1 LPFLLSTRYNEK
13 QHVSLL
19 AHIHNGVNVK
29 VNVARPKGKLTMS
42 EHIPVIA
49 GAVRTPTGKF
59 LGGLAGFTAP
69 QLGAIVIK
77 EVVRRSGIVPN
88 SIDEVIM
95 GNVVSAGI
103 GQAPARQAAIH
114 AGLPDDLPAFT
125 VNKVCGS
132 GLKAVMLAAQAIRAG
147 DAQAFVAGGME
158 SMSNTPYL
166 LTKARTGYRM
176 GDGELIDAVV
186 RDGLWCAFENIH
198 MGGEAEI
205 IAEKFGV
212 TREEQDQ
219 FSLQS
224 HQRAAAATAAGR
236 FKDEIVPIEIKQ
248 KSGVVVVDTDEPIR
262 ADSSLAALAKL
273 KPAFK
278 EGGTVTAG
286 NAPGLSDGASATV
299 VVDQDFA
306 KANGLTVLARV
317 TGYASAAITPRY
329 IFAAP
334 TRAVNRLLERTGLR
348 LADFDLIEVNEAFA
362 AQTLANGK
370 ELDWDWSRVNV
381 NGGAIA
387 LGHPIGSSGSR
398 VLTTL
403 IYELRRRGGGRGLAT
418 LCLGGGGAV
427 AMSVEV

>member
-1 LPFLLSTRYNEK
+1 MTE
-13 QHVSLL
+13 
-19 AHIHNGVNVK
+19 HN
-29 VNVARPKGKLTMS
+29 
-42 EHIPVIA
+42 PVIV
-49 GAVRTPTGKF
+49 GAARTPTGKF
-59 LGGLAGFTAP
+59 LSNLASFTAP
-69 QLGAIVIK
+69 QLGAIAIQEAVH
-77 EVVRRSGIVPN
+77 RSGVAPD

-103 GQAPARQAAIH
+103 GQAPARQAAIG
-114 AGLPDDLPAFT
+114 AGLPDDIPAFT

-147 DAQAFVAGGME
+147 DEQVFVAGGME
-158 SMSNTPYL
+158 SMSNAPYL
-166 LTKARTGYRM
+166 LTRARTGYRM
-176 GDGELIDAVV
+176 GDGEIIDAVV
-186 RDGLWCAFENIH
+186 HDGLWCAFEDIH
-198 MGGEAEI
+198 MGNEAEI
-205 IAEKFGV
+205 IAEKFCV
-212 TREEQDQ
+212 TRDEQDQ
-219 FSLQS
+219 FAVQS

-236 FKDEIVPIEIKQ
+236 FKEEIVPIEVKQ
-248 KSGVVVVDTDEPIR
+248 KKGIVLVDTDEPIR
-262 ADSSLAALAKL
+262 SDTSLEALAKL
-273 KPAFK
+273 KPAFL

-306 KANGLTVLARV
+306 KAHGLTILARI

-329 IFAAP
+329 VFAAP
-334 TRAVNRLLERTGLR
+334 TRAVNRLLQRTGLKIT
-348 LADFDLIEVNEAFA
+348 DFDLVEVNEAFA

-427 AMSVEV
+427 AMSIEV

>member
-1 LPFLLSTRYNEK
+1 MTE
-13 QHVSLL
+13 
-19 AHIHNGVNVK
+19 
-29 VNVARPKGKLTMS
+29 
-42 EHIPVIA
+42 EHIPVVV
-49 GAVRTPTGKF
+49 GAARTPTGKF
-59 LGGLAGFTAP
+59 LGGLASFTAP

-77 EVVRRSGIVPN
+77 EAVRRAGIAHDA
-88 SIDEVIM
+88 IDEVIM
-95 GNVVSAGI
+95 GNVVSAGV
-103 GQAPARQAAIH
+103 GQAPARQAALH
-114 AGLPDDLPAFT
+114 AGLPVDIPAFT

-147 DAQAFVAGGME
+147 DEQVFVAGGME
-158 SMSNTPYL
+158 SMSNAPYL

-176 GDGELIDAVV
+176 GDGEMIDAVV
-186 RDGLWCAFENIH
+186 HDGLWCAFENIH
-198 MGGEAEI
+198 MGKEAEI

-212 TREEQDQ
+212 TREEQDR

-224 HQRAAAATAAGR
+224 HQRAAEATTAGR
-236 FKDEIVPIEIKQ
+236 FREEIVPIEVKQ
-248 KSGVVVVDTDEPIR
+248 KKGTVVVEMDEPIR
-262 ADSSLAALAKL
+262 GDSSMDALAKL
-273 KPAFK
+273 MPAFQ

-299 VVDQDFA
+299 VVDREFA
-306 KANGLTVLARV
+306 RAHGLTELARI

-334 TRAVNRLLERTGLR
+334 TRAVKRLLERTGMKIG
-348 LADFDLIEVNEAFA
+348 DFELIEVNEAFA
-362 AQTLANGK
+362 AQALANGR

-398 VLTTL
+398 VLITL
-403 IYELRRRGGGRGLAT
+403 IHELRRRGGGRGLAT

-427 AMSVEV
+427 AMAIEV

>member
-1 LPFLLSTRYNEK
+1 
-13 QHVSLL
+13 
-19 AHIHNGVNVK
+19 
-29 VNVARPKGKLTMS
+29 MS
-42 EHIPVIA
+42 EHVAVIA

-77 EVVRRSGIVPN
+77 EAVRRSGIAPG

-103 GQAPARQAAIH
+103 GQAPARQAAIY

-158 SMSNTPYL
+158 SMSNAPYL

-176 GDGELIDAVV
+176 GNGELIDAVV
-186 RDGLWCAFENIH
+186 HDGLWCAFENIH

-236 FKDEIVPIEIKQ
+236 FKDELVPVEVKQ

-262 ADSSLAALAKL
+262 ADTSLAALAKL

-306 KANGLTVLARV
+306 KANGMTTLARI

-334 TRAVNRLLERTGLR
+334 TRAVNRLLERTGLK
-348 LADFDLIEVNEAFA
+348 LSDFDLIEVNEAFA

>member
-1 LPFLLSTRYNEK
+1 MNRYHLCISTMMWMRG
-13 QHVSLL
+13 Q
-19 AHIHNGVNVK
+19 IPD
-29 VNVARPKGKLTMS
+29 PKGGSQMP
-42 EHIPVIA
+42 EHTPVIV
-49 GAVRTPTGKF
+49 GAVRAPTGKF
-59 LGGLAGFTAP
+59 LGNLASFTAP

-77 EVVRRSGIVPN
+77 EVVRRSGISPD

-132 GLKAVMLAAQAIRAG
+132 GLKAAMLAAQAIRAG

-166 LTKARTGYRM
+166 LAKARTGYRM
-176 GDGELIDAVV
+176 GNGELIDAVV
-186 RDGLWCAFENIH
+186 HDGLWCAFENIH
-198 MGGEAEI
+198 MGNEAEI
-205 IAEKFGV
+205 IAEKFAI
-212 TREEQDQ
+212 TREEQDR
-219 FSLQS
+219 FSLRS
-224 HQRAAAATAAGR
+224 HQKAAEATASGR
-236 FKDEIVPIEIKQ
+236 FKDEIIPIEVKQ
-248 KSGVVVVDTDEPIR
+248 KTGVVVVSTDEPIR
-262 ADSSLAALAKL
+262 AETSLDVLTKL
-273 KPAFK
+273 KPAFQQ
-278 EGGTVTAG
+278 GGTVTAG

-306 KANGLTVLARV
+306 KANAMNVMGRI

-334 TRAVNRLLERTGLR
+334 TRAVNRLLERSGLKIS
-348 LADFDLIEVNEAFA
+348 DFDLIEVNEAFA

-381 NGGAIA
+381 NGGA
-387 LGHPIGSSGSR
+387 
-398 VLTTL
+398 
-403 IYELRRRGGGRGLAT
+403 
-418 LCLGGGGAV
+418 
-427 AMSVEV
+427 

>member
-1 LPFLLSTRYNEK
+1 
-13 QHVSLL
+13 
-19 AHIHNGVNVK
+19 
-29 VNVARPKGKLTMS
+29 MS
-42 EHIPVIA
+42 EHTPVIA

-59 LGGLAGFTAP
+59 LSNLASFTAP

-77 EVVRRSGIVPN
+77 EVVRRSGISPD

-103 GQAPARQAAIH
+103 GQAPARQAAVH
-114 AGLPDDLPAFT
+114 AGLPDDIPAFT

-176 GDGELIDAVV
+176 GNGELIDAVV
-186 RDGLWCAFENIH
+186 NDGLWCAFENIH
-198 MGGEAEI
+198 MGNEAEI
-205 IAEKFGV
+205 IAEKFAV
-212 TREEQDQ
+212 TRDEQDH
-219 FSLQS
+219 FALQS
-224 HQRAAAATAAGR
+224 HQRAAAATASGR
-236 FKDEIVPIEIKQ
+236 FKDEIVPIEVKQ
-248 KSGVVVVDTDEPIR
+248 KKDTIIVDTDEPIR
-262 ADSSLAALAKL
+262 GDTTLDALAKL
-273 KPAFK
+273 KPAFQQ
-278 EGGTVTAG
+278 GGTVTAG

-306 KANGLTVLARV
+306 KANGLSVLARI

-334 TRAVNRLLERTGLR
+334 TRAVNRLLERTGLKISS
-348 LADFDLIEVNEAFA
+348 FDLIEVNEAFA
-362 AQTLANGK
+362 AQALANGK

-427 AMSVEV
+427 AMSIEV